1 MAGAAESGEHD
12 PLLVL
17 DHPSSNLLAVVPRP
31 PFLLRRQFHL
41 VNVVPRRRH
50 QNPTVRVAAARN
62 PIPDFLYPRK
72 KKY

>member
-1 MAGAAESGEHD
+1 MAGAAEIGKRD

-17 DHPSSNLLAVVPRP
+17 DHPSGDLLAVVPRL

-50 QNPTVRVAAARN
+50 RNPTVRVAAARN
-62 PIPDFLYPRK
+62 PIPDFLYPGK